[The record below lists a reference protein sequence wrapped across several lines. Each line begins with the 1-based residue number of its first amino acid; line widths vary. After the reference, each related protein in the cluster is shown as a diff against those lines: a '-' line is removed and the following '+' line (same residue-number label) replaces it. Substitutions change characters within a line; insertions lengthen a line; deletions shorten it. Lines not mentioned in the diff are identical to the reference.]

1 MTENS
6 DDPGPGP
13 EPPGAG
19 SDEELASAY
28 LDGEA
33 TADEVRRVES
43 DPMLLA
49 LVDRMRR
56 VGHELRSITPA
67 AANVRDDQ
75 ISRAVDE
82 FVEQKQPARVVT
94 LRARRRRLGTAAVAA
109 VAAVAAAIVG
119 LVVIPSLRDTSS
131 RDQAASVASSI
142 SESSS
147 TISPNA
153 LSGDARSQTPQA
165 AESFATNTP
174 TTDLGAFASAAAA
187 RTRVDAMATLDNK
200 LDTTSTTTGAA
211 APSATAPAGSAA
223 GNIPTPACIAS
234 VEGSVAGLGSLRQ
247 ILTFSVPEGP
257 RAALVFGLEPTT
269 DGGSRLHLVEVSLPA
284 CTVLRDVPLGDN

>member
-13 EPPGAG
+13 ELPEAG

-33 TADEVRRVES
+33 TAEEVRRVEA
-43 DPMLLA
+43 DPILLA

-56 VGHELRSITPA
+56 VGHELRSVTPA
-67 AANVRDDQ
+67 TATVRDDQ
-75 ISRAVDE
+75 IARAVDE
-82 FVEQKQPARVVT
+82 FVEQKQQARVVT
-94 LRARRRRLGTAAVAA
+94 LRTRRHRLGTAAVAA

-119 LVVIPSLRDTSS
+119 LVVIPSLRDTTP
-131 RDQAASVASSI
+131 RDQAASVATSI

-147 TISPNA
+147 TAPPNA

-165 AESFATNTP
+165 AESFATDTP
-174 TTDLGAFASAAAA
+174 TTDLGAFASELAAWL
-187 RTRVDAMATLDNK
+187 RVDAVATLDNK
-200 LDTTSTTTGAA
+200 LDTTSTTAGAA
-211 APSATAPAGSAA
+211 APSATAPPGSAA
-223 GNIPTPACIAS
+223 GTIPTPACIAG

-257 RAALVFGLEPTT
+257 HAALVFRPEPTT
-269 DGGSRLHLVEVSLPA
+269 DGSSRMRLVEVSLPS